1 MSKLKDQGEEKK
13 PRSINPYALL
23 FAVIVLCG
31 LLSFVVTP
39 GSYVRNEI
47 DGRTVIDPDSYHIT
61 EKSPV
66 GFLDFFRAVP
76 EGLIGSGNVV
86 FLILIV
92 GGTVQ
97 ILNES
102 GALGVGISSVVKK
115 TANRGNL
122 IIWIFMIIFS
132 ILGGFM
138 GWVEAAIPF
147 VPIFIPIIISLGY
160 DAMTAGAVVI
170 IGLLV
175 SFATGPTNMYT
186 VGIAHEIAELPLYSG
201 FGFRTIVM
209 FLFVITGMLY
219 TVRYANKV
227 KKNPELSLTKDV
239 DVSDMKI
246 NIDEFD
252 DKKPTSGQIASLVI
266 LFIAFV
272 IVIYGM
278 LQMGWGM
285 NDMTAVFLLVGI
297 IVGALNKMGITG
309 TVNSFMDGIKASVGG
324 AMIVGIARGVQWILE
339 QGGAIDPIIH
349 TLSNAIDG
357 WPAFGSALG
366 MVAIVA
372 LLNGLV
378 PSGSGKAM
386 ALMPLII
393 PLADLGGITR
403 QTTVLAYQ
411 LGDGITNMFWFT
423 YGTLLMFLSQARIPL
438 KAWYKFV
445 VPLMVILF
453 IIGAAAL
460 FVAIQIGYN

>member
-285 NDMTAVFLLVGI
+285 ND
-297 IVGALNKMGITG
+297 K
-309 TVNSFMDGIKASVGG
+309 
-324 AMIVGIARGVQWILE
+324 
-339 QGGAIDPIIH
+339 
-349 TLSNAIDG
+349 
-357 WPAFGSALG
+357 
-366 MVAIVA
+366 
-372 LLNGLV
+372 
-378 PSGSGKAM
+378 
-386 ALMPLII
+386 
-393 PLADLGGITR
+393 
-403 QTTVLAYQ
+403 
-411 LGDGITNMFWFT
+411 
-423 YGTLLMFLSQARIPL
+423 
-438 KAWYKFV
+438 
-445 VPLMVILF
+445 
-453 IIGAAAL
+453 IGRAH
-460 FVAIQIGYN
+460 V